1 MIRATT
7 TKAESNLTY
16 GGCGLHMAVTTQ
28 PRIIWLLWGRLELRS
43 NSIGQ
48 GRRYPGESGERIK
61 NDGRETSQGER
72 KDEVQIYVAKLSS
85 GSKMI

>member
-1 MIRATT
+1 
-7 TKAESNLTY
+7 
-16 GGCGLHMAVTTQ
+16 MAATTQ
-28 PRIIWLLWGRLELRS
+28 PQIVWLLWERLELRS

-48 GRRYPGESGERIK
+48 GRRYLGDSGEIVK

-85 GSKMI
+85 GSKMIWC